1 MDQGDLKFWGFKKVE
16 GHDDVINGGQRKKKF
31 FFDLRLRL
39 ELMLDGCQT
48 DSTTEK
54 RFQETDRLGVV
65 CHHLGYDTAPGS
77 FVRGAQK
84 WGKIFARAFLRANSI
99 LRRANSFGMSKI
111 DVKPYS
117 LTTTTLISHSF
128 PKFRE

>member
-1 MDQGDLKFWGFKKVE
+1 MDHGDFEFWGFKKVE
-16 GHDDVINGGQRKKKF
+16 GHYDVINGGQRKTKF
-31 FFDLRLRL
+31 FRPEVTFGVDAQWLLNRF
-39 ELMLDGCQT
+39 ENG
-48 DSTTEK
+48 K

-65 CHHLGYDTAPGS
+65 CHHLGYDTAPGG

-99 LRRANSFGMSKI
+99 LRRANFFGMSKI

-117 LTTTTLISHSF
+117 LPITTLISHLF